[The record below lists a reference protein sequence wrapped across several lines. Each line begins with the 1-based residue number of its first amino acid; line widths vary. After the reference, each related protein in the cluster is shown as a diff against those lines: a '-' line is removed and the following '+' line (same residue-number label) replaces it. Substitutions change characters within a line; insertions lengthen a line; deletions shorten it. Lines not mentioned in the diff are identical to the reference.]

1 VSDTTPPLNTL
12 PPRTRQVRPSP
23 RTSHLRSFIPHAP
36 HFLRRIRREQ
46 KLLSRYS
53 AALALLLKTATASNA
68 KAQMDFGEFPSRFV
82 EFSYLCFQSNTGLLR
97 AGSERRRAMQ
107 DNSAKPRNFNPMS
120 VPAGST
126 FSGLLTRIEIGHI
139 ASGQPGRLPRIMFF
153 FFSPAGVLPWIMFF
167 DQQHRRP

>member
-1 VSDTTPPLNTL
+1 
-12 PPRTRQVRPSP
+12 
-23 RTSHLRSFIPHAP
+23 
-36 HFLRRIRREQ
+36 LRRIRREQ

-82 EFSYLCFQSNTGLLR
+82 EFSYLCLQSNTGLLR

-139 ASGQPGRLPRIMFF
+139 RIRSARRLPRIMFF
-153 FFSPAGVLPWIMFF
+153 FF
-167 DQQHRRP
+167 